1 MQEQIKYDLELELK
15 TCPWILEKVQDKIY
29 AQHLYAALCNMQW
42 QKADTWSVLKDD
54 TWSCTWRYAGSVVAE
69 LRYPAFNEGYLDWYC
84 SGIQKSMPEDEFIKL
99 TAEQQIAQREIEA
112 YVPEGIVTDEI
123 KQDFAKLGWHP
134 VPYEDD

>member
-42 QKADTWSVLKDD
+42 QKTDTWTVLKNDM
-54 TWSCTWRYAGSVVAE
+54 WSCTWRYAGGLVAE
-69 LRYPAFNEGYLDWYC
+69 LRDVNEGYLDWYC
-84 SGIQKSMPEDEFIKL
+84 SGIKQNLRDVMDL
-99 TAEQQIAQREIEA
+99 TESEKQAYLETEA

-123 KQDFAKLGWHP
+123 KQDLKKLGWHP